1 MPRKTISEPVF
12 DKQRGR
18 WRVTIPASL
27 SDTGTR
33 TRSWHLTRVAA
44 RKYVTDIVGEDN
56 DDPSNNRPAVIPPLL
71 AMKAEEAREI
81 LDAHDLD
88 LVEGA
93 RVLSKALKMLNGK
106 GTLEQAAKE
115 FLAQHDAKHASK
127 KLSDA
132 VTLYLEA
139 REYLRDST
147 MKSYKYTLN
156 KVLAPLHE
164 ENMATIRTADLED
177 LFKNK
182 GAVAS
187 AMHLRNLRT
196 FWRWAS
202 SPPRQWAEMTPV
214 MSIETPRVSN
224 DSDIGVLSVDDV
236 RALLNA
242 AQLEDPGAAAAYAI
256 AVFGGVRMAELA
268 RLKWKDVGQEY
279 IEIGRAVAKKHS
291 RRLVPVC
298 PTLRKWLDASR
309 GDTKDAQPIVPPNWV
324 DVSKSVRRRA
334 GWDVAARLLNNQL
347 ETGRIKK
354 LPGVTRGSWPA
365 NACRHTCASV
375 QAAIGTPIEDLI
387 FKFGHSGGTDMLRRH
402 YVARMTTKEARE
414 ILSISPA

>member
-33 TRSWHLTRVAA
+33 SRSWHQTREAA
-44 RKYVTDIVGEDN
+44 RKFIADIVGEDN
-56 DDPSNNRPAVIPPLL
+56 DDPDNKRPAAIPPQL
-71 AMKAEEAREI
+71 AMKADEARAI
-81 LDAHDLD
+81 LDAHGLD

-93 RVLSKALKMLNGK
+93 RELSKALKILNGS
-106 GTLEQAAKE
+106 GTLEQAANA
-115 FLAQHDAKHASK
+115 FRTQHDAKHASK
-127 KLSDA
+127 KLGNA
-132 VTLYLEA
+132 VTIYLEA
-139 REYLRDST
+139 REYLRNST
-147 MKSYKYTLN
+147 LKSYEYTLK
-156 KVLAPLHE
+156 KVMAPLHE

-196 FWRWAS
+196 FWRWAI

-214 MSIETPRVSN
+214 MSIEAPRVSN
-224 DSDIGVLSVDDV
+224 DSDIRVLSVDDV

-242 AQLEDPGAAAAYAI
+242 AELEGPGASAAYAI
-256 AVFGGVRMAELA
+256 AIFGGVRMAELA

-309 GDTKDAQPIVPPNWV
+309 KDAEDAQPIVPPNWV

-334 GWDVAARLLNNQL
+334 GWDVAARLLNNQVAS
-347 ETGRIKK
+347 GRIKR
-354 LPGVTRGSWPA
+354 LPDVTRGPWPA

-375 QAAIGTPIEDLI
+375 QTSIGTPIEDLI

-402 YVARMTTKEARE
+402 YVARMTMNEARE
-414 ILSISPA
+414 ILSISPS